1 MIFTVRLFPEITI
14 KSHPVR
20 KRWTRQ
26 LTENLRLLG
35 RRIHE
40 GTKVI
45 QDWDRIEVRVPD
57 DDDAVQ
63 AQFIDML
70 KRTPGIST
78 FSLVSAYPFTT
89 LHDIYEHALPLY
101 GDLIANKTFCVRVKR
116 TGKHD
121 FTSTD
126 AEKYVGGGLNQHT
139 QALGVRLKDPD
150 VTVHIDIKDD
160 YCYLVNGRFAGLGGF
175 PMGTQDP
182 VLSLVSGG
190 FDSTV
195 ASYLMMKRGLRTHFC
210 FFNLGGRDHELGV
223 KEIAFY
229 LWNRYSAS
237 HRVRF
242 VTVPFEGVVE
252 EILEKID
259 PANMG
264 VVLKRMMLRAAE
276 KIAARGD
283 IQALVTGE
291 AVAQVSSQTIPNLS
305 AIERVCN
312 TLVLRPLI
320 AMDKPEIIRLSRE
333 IGAEEFSANIPEYCG
348 VISVKPSAKVRLDR
362 LEAQE
367 AQFDFSRLENAIEQ
381 SRVQPIDAVM
391 EDLRNPQ
398 AEVEAVA
405 QLQPGDRI
413 IDIRHP
419 TEIDMRPLAL
429 PADTDAAL
437 EIPFYS
443 LSTRFAELA
452 REGRY
457 LLYCDK
463 GVMSQLHARHLRDDG
478 ATNVAVYRPEKP
490 V

>member
-14 KSHPVR
+14 KSPPVR

-40 GTKVI
+40 GVKVL
-45 QDWDRIEVRVPD
+45 QEWDRIELRVPED
-57 DDDAVQ
+57 SAELE
-63 AQFIDML
+63 AQFIDLL
-70 KRTPGIST
+70 KRTPGISN
-78 FSLVSAYPFTT
+78 FSLVSAYPFST
-89 LHDIYEHALPLY
+89 LHDIYERALPLVK
-101 GDLIANKTFCVRVKR
+101 DVIAGKTFCVRVKR
-116 TGKHD
+116 TGRHD
-121 FTSTD
+121 FTSTQV
-126 AEKYVGGGLNQHT
+126 EQYVGGGLNQHT
-139 QALGVRLKDPD
+139 DAVGVRLKDPE
-150 VTVHIDIKDD
+150 VTVHIDVKDD
-160 YCYLVNGRFAGLGGF
+160 LCYIVSARFQGLGGF
-175 PMGTQDP
+175 PMGTQEP

-210 FFNLGGRDHELGV
+210 FFNLGGMAHEVGV

-229 LWNRYSAS
+229 LWSRYSAS

-242 VTVPFEGVVE
+242 ITVPFEGVVA

-276 KIAARGD
+276 RIAARGD

-291 AVAQVSSQTIPNLS
+291 AVAQVSSQTIPNLA
-305 AIERVCN
+305 AIDRVSS
-312 TLVLRPLI
+312 TLILRPLI
-320 AMDKPEIIRLSRE
+320 AVDKPDIIRLSRE
-333 IGAEEFSANIPEYCG
+333 IGAEDFSANIPEYCG

-367 AQFDFSRLENAIEQ
+367 AQFDFNCLEQAIQ
-381 SRVQPIDAVM
+381 SSRVQPIDAVM
-391 EDLRNPQ
+391 EDIRNPQ
-398 AEVEAVA
+398 QQAVTVAEPV
-405 QLQPGDRI
+405 QGDCI

-419 TEIDMRPLAL
+419 TEIEMKPLQL
-429 PADTDAAL
+429 PVGTGQPCL
-437 EIPFYS
+437 QIPFYS
-443 LSTRFAELA
+443 LSTRFASLDKNI
-452 REGRY
+452 RY

-463 GVMSQLHARHLRDDG
+463 GVMSQLHAAHLRDDG
-478 ATNVAVYRPEKP
+478 FENIAVFRPAK